1 MTPGKR
7 ENVFKRWNNLI
18 RENINPYTHI
28 FVFYII
34 SLYHITITREIL
46 LSRHVAKLNRYFIN
60 KHCRF
65 YLRTHIVKTSKLS

>member
-7 ENVFKRWNNLI
+7 ENVFTRWNNLI

-34 SLYHITITREIL
+34 ISYYYNKGNIIITTCGYTEQI
-46 LSRHVAKLNRYFIN
+46 
-60 KHCRF
+60 F
-65 YLRTHIVKTSKLS
+65 Y